1 MTFLPRF
8 LSKSSSCVFTDS
20 LILGSMTS
28 ALWDGILFIS
38 DTIAS
43 IESLFI
49 LFSINTKDS
58 SDVVRGISMYRLF
71 LPVRG
76 NFPTW
81 RNSSAM
87 YVFVLVQ
94 TCTSAYNSFIGNGVI
109 YAMWLITDIFPM
121 IELDETRIKTRET
134 CFRII

>member
-1 MTFLPRF
+1 MPFLPRF
-8 LSKSSSCVFTDS
+8 LSKSSSCVSTVS

-28 ALWDGILFIS
+28 AVWVGILFIS

-58 SDVVRGISMYRLF
+58 SDVVRGISTYRLF

-94 TCTSAYNSFIGNGVI
+94 IRTSACISFIGSGVI
-109 YAMWLITDIFPM
+109 SVM
-121 IELDETRIKTRET
+121 
-134 CFRII
+134 